1 MDTGRVFKE
10 ILVPAFG
17 ETMYMVLLGTF
28 FAVIL
33 GSIFAVSLVITADDG
48 LHPNRVI
55 YRVLDGIVNI
65 LRAFPFVI
73 LAIAIMPV
81 TRIVMGTIV
90 GKKAALL
97 PLVMVA
103 APFVGRVIESDL
115 KAVDSGII
123 EAAKSFGASTFQ
135 IIFRIMFVEALPS
148 ICLSVT
154 TVTIEILGG
163 SAIAGALG
171 AGGLGA
177 VAMIYGYQSFNDTVM
192 YGTVLI
198 MVILVSLI
206 QFAGTR
212 LYKKLK

>member
-48 LHPNRVI
+48 LHPNRVV

-103 APFVGRVIESDL
+103 APFVGRIIESDL
-115 KAVDSGII
+115 KSVDSGII

>member
-1 MDTGRVFKE
+1 MDTHRMFTE

-17 ETMYMVLLGTF
+17 ETLYMVILGTF

-33 GSIFAVSLVITADDG
+33 GTVFAVALVVTAEDG
-48 LHPNRVI
+48 LRPNKGV
-55 YRVLDGIVNI
+55 YRVLDAIVNV

-73 LAIAIMPV
+73 LAIAIMPL
-81 TRIVMGTIV
+81 TRIIMGTIV
-90 GKKAALL
+90 GKRAALL
-97 PLVMVA
+97 PLVIVA

-115 KAVDSGII
+115 KAVDKGII
-123 EAAKSFGASTFQ
+123 EAAKSFGASTTQ
-135 IIFRIMFVEALPS
+135 IIFKIMFVEALPS
-148 ICLSVT
+148 ICLSIT
-154 TVTIEILGG
+154 MVTIELLGG

-177 VAMIYGYQSFNDTVM
+177 VAMVYGYQSFNDKIM

-198 MVILVSLI
+198 MVVLVSLI
-206 QFAGTR
+206 QFIGNR

>member
-1 MDTGRVFKE
+1 MNTHRVFTE
-10 ILVPAFG
+10 ILLPAFG
-17 ETMYMVLLGTF
+17 ETLYMVVLGTI

-33 GSIFAVSLVITADDG
+33 GAVFAVSLVITAEDG
-48 LHPNRVI
+48 LHPNKAI
-55 YRVLDGIVNI
+55 YRILDGIVNV

-90 GKKAALL
+90 GKRAALL
-97 PLVMVA
+97 PLVIVA

-115 KAVDSGII
+115 KAVDRGII
-123 EAAKSFGASTFQ
+123 EAARSFGASTFQ

-154 TVTIEILGG
+154 MVTIEILGG

-198 MVILVSLI
+198 MVILVSVI

-212 LYKKLK
+212 LYRKLK